1 MVRVH
6 NFAPMKQ
13 KKRIIIFDDSKAR
26 CDSISVLLSMYD
38 DMEFVAAFPNA
49 KNAVQNVK
57 DTAPDLVL
65 MDIDMPNGDGITG
78 TASIKATYADVPVI
92 IQTVFDN
99 SEHIFEA
106 LKAGADGYILKKTQP
121 EKFIEQIREVFN
133 GGAPMT
139 ASVAQKVLLF
149 FKKPSVATEF
159 NLSEREK
166 EILKFLVEGKSYK
179 MIADKT
185 ALSYFTVC
193 NHIKKIYDKLHV
205 NSATEAVSVAI
216 QNKIV

>member
-1 MVRVH
+1 
-6 NFAPMKQ
+6 MKQ
-13 KKRIIIFDDSKAR
+13 KKKIIIFDDSKAR
-26 CDSISVLLSMYD
+26 CDSISVLLGMYD
-38 DMEFVAAFPNA
+38 DLEFIAAFPNA
-49 KNAVQNVK
+49 KNAIENVK
-57 DTAPDLVL
+57 QTNPDLVL

-78 TASIKATYADVPVI
+78 TKNLKAVYPEIPVI

-121 EKFIEQIREVFN
+121 EKFIEQIREVFS

-139 ASVAQKVLLF
+139 ASVAQKVLLY
-149 FKKPSVATEF
+149 FKKPSSSTAEF
-159 NLSEREK
+159 NLSDREK
-166 EILKFLVEGKSYK
+166 EILKLLVEGKSYK
-179 MIADKT
+179 MIADKIN
-185 ALSYFTVC
+185 LSYFTVC